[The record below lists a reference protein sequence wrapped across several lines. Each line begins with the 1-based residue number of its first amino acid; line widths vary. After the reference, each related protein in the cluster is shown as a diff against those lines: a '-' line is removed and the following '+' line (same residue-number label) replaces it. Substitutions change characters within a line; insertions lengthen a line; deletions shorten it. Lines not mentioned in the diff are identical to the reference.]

1 MNLEKMDIDNR
12 GTEAIKEYHEQET
25 EILAITW
32 TPRPLTHGDYEPI
45 KQFTNYVSILR
56 NLKLKCQRLSISPEL
71 HVNGTLHFHITVWL
85 KKSDRYTLYKT
96 TLPQMRYKGFVKV
109 KKVDNLLPWL
119 DYCMKDNELMSE
131 ILEMA
136 LPLDENSDI
145 LIKLKAE
152 HRRRKPRKGLEREI
166 QKWEGNIVEQCKRCA
181 SSSSSSSTDDDDDE

>member
-1 MNLEKMDIDNR
+1 
-12 GTEAIKEYHEQET
+12 
-25 EILAITW
+25 
-32 TPRPLTHGDYEPI
+32 
-45 KQFTNYVSILR
+45 
-56 NLKLKCQRLSISPEL
+56 
-71 HVNGTLHFHITVWL
+71 
-85 KKSDRYTLYKT
+85 
-96 TLPQMRYKGFVKV
+96 MRYKGFVKV